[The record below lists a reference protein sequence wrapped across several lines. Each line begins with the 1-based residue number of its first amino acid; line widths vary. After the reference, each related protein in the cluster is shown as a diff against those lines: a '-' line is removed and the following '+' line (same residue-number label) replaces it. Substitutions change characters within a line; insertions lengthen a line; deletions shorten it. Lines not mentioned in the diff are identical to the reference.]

1 MDFNTLDPIDFIL
14 FAGLFITGFFLL
26 LAFTIRKTKGLFFS
40 RSPQRFLKDQD
51 DPRYKT
57 ERQVGLAFSTFV
69 LHYFPPLF
77 LAFLI
82 LSLLWFL

>member
-40 RSPQRFLKDQD
+40 RSPQRFLNEH
-51 DPRYKT
+51 YH
-57 ERQVGLAFSTFV
+57 TFKEKK
-69 LHYFPPLF
+69 
-77 LAFLI
+77 
-82 LSLLWFL
+82 